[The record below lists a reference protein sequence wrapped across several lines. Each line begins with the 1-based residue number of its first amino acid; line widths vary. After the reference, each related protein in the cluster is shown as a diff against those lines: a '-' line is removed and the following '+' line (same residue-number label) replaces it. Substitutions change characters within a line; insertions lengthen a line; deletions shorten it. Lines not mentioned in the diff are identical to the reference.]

1 MKRNL
6 YLMYSINFLQGM
18 IFYASI
24 ATLYRQAA
32 GVSVFQLTLIESIS
46 LLLSLAF
53 EIPWGVLADRIGYRR
68 TLIVCNALYFV
79 SKIIF
84 WQARGFGG
92 FLLERVLL
100 AVIISGLSGVDT
112 SVLYLSC
119 GKEDSQRVFGF
130 YQGLGT
136 AGLLFAAAVYALFI
150 GEDYR
155 AAGFLTVVTYG
166 IAALLSLGLREVRP
180 AQREGRASLGHS
192 LAVLRE
198 TLSNRSL
205 LLLIAGVALM
215 HEVNQ
220 TITVFLNQLQYTR
233 SGMTAK
239 LISGAYILVMLCGL
253 VSMLSAPLT
262 KKLRPKYF
270 GGALFAVCG
279 LACLT
284 LAFTENPILSVFGIL
299 LIRVCYSLMSPLG
312 TRLQNEA
319 LTTPDRATALSMGM
333 LIADLLA
340 VFSNLVFGKLAEL
353 DLSAAMC
360 FGAFL
365 CALGA
370 GLYLMGL
377 KRKNQN

>member
-18 IFYASI
+18 VFYASI
-24 ATLYRQAA
+24 ATLYRQA
-32 GVSVFQLTLIESIS
+32 GGISVFQITLIESVS

-68 TLIVCNALYFV
+68 TVIVCNALYFV

-84 WQARGFGG
+84 WKARGFGG

-100 AVIISGLSGVDT
+100 AVIVSGLSGVDT
-112 SVLYLSC
+112 SILYLSC
-119 GKEDSQRVFGF
+119 REDESQRVFGI

-136 AGLLFAAAVYALFI
+136 AGLLSAAAVYSLFI

-166 IAALLSLGLREVRP
+166 VAALLSLGIKEVRP
-180 AQREGRASLGHS
+180 SERGGRTSLGHS

-198 TLSNRSL
+198 TISNRSL
-205 LLLIAGVALM
+205 LFLIAGTALL

-233 SGMTAK
+233 SGMPVR
-239 LISGAYILVMLCGL
+239 LISGAYILMMLCGL
-253 VSMLSAPLT
+253 LSVLSAPLT
-262 KKLRPKYF
+262 KRLRPKFF
-270 GGALFAVCG
+270 GGALFALCG
-279 LACLT
+279 LACLA
-284 LAFTENPILSVFGIL
+284 LAFTENPLLSVFGIL

-319 LTTPDRATALSMGM
+319 VTTPDRATALSMGA
-333 LIADLLA
+333 LIADVLA
-340 VFSNLVFGKLAEL
+340 VFTNLVFGKLAEA
-353 DLSAAMC
+353 DLSGAMC

-365 CALGA
+365 CVLGA
-370 GLYLMGL
+370 LLYLGGL
-377 KRKNQN
+377 RGKMQH

>member
-18 IFYASI
+18 VFYSSV

-32 GVSVFQLTLIESIS
+32 GVSVFQITLIESIS

-68 TLIVCNALYFV
+68 TMIVCNALYFI
-79 SKIIF
+79 SKIVF
-84 WQARGFGG
+84 WRANGFGG

-100 AVIISGLSGVDT
+100 AVIVSGLSGVD
-112 SVLYLSC
+112 SSILYLSC
-119 GKEDSQRVFGF
+119 GEGGSQRVFGI

-136 AGLLFAAAVYALFI
+136 AGLLSAAAVYALFI
-150 GEDYR
+150 GENYR

-166 IAALLSLGLREVRP
+166 AAALLTLGLREVRP
-180 AQREGRASLGHS
+180 EQRGGRVSLGHS
-192 LAVLRE
+192 LAVLRQ

-205 LLLIAGVALM
+205 LLLIAGAALL

-233 SGMTAK
+233 AGMPVR
-239 LISGAYILVMLCGL
+239 LISGAYILMMLCGL
-253 VSMLSAPLT
+253 VSVLSAPLT
-262 KKLRPKYF
+262 ERFKPKFF

-279 LACLT
+279 LACLA
-284 LAFTENPILSVFGIL
+284 LAFTANPLLSVLGIL
-299 LIRVCYSLMSPLG
+299 LIRVCFSLMSPLG
-312 TRLQNEA
+312 ARLQNESI
-319 LTTPDRATALSMGM
+319 TTPDRATALSMGA
-333 LIADLLA
+333 LIADVLA
-340 VFSNLVFGKLAEL
+340 VFTNLVFGRLAEL
-353 DLSAAMC
+353 ELSAAMC

-370 GLYLMGL
+370 ALYLGGL
-377 KRKNQN
+377 KSKLQK